1 MASLTEI
8 PIVAKLVD
16 IPLVSTLAAHPYIT
30 AALVALVVGYLY
42 LFPYTER
49 RYGIYNIPGP
59 PNPSPFWGNLKEV
72 IGAPPNAKHEEWF
85 QQYGNVVRYNFLMGG
100 QRLSSVDMGFI
111 GHVLQHNDDFIKPIR
126 AQEMLERLL
135 GNGVLIAEHAAHRRQ
150 RRVLNPAFSVAAIR
164 DMVPIF
170 YDKSYELQRKL
181 IDLIEEP
188 SQDDQASPTPAKP
201 EDVVKGAR
209 KIDVM
214 RYLGAA
220 TLDVIGLAGFDYD
233 FNALHDNKNELAE
246 AFRTM
251 FSAGMGVSAMN
262 VLQNFI
268 PALQLIPTK
277 SREATRRSRA
287 ITVRIGKELMDNK
300 KKAVRA
306 LFAGEVEKGS
316 DIGKDL
322 LSLVIKAN
330 MASDLRPDQQLT
342 DDEVLAQI
350 TTFMLAGNET
360 SSTALTWL
368 LYRLSIH
375 KDVQDRLRAEC
386 QAVPTDRPSMEE
398 INALPFLDK
407 CVHESLRFD
416 NPVANTIR
424 EAVSDQVIPLSEPVM
439 GRDGKLM
446 SEVHVKAGTTIFLP
460 IMNVNRSK
468 EIWGED
474 ADKFNPDRFGVGGV
488 PHKHVPG
495 VFGNLLT
502 FLGGARNCIGYRFA
516 LVEIKMMLF
525 VLMRSFE
532 FDQLPS
538 KPEYEAKSAI
548 VMRPRVVGEEDAG
561 LQMPLLVRVLDQ

>member
-1 MASLTEI
+1 MSSLTDI
-8 PIVAKLVD
+8 PFVAKLAD
-16 IPLVSTLAAHPYIT
+16 IPVVSTLAAHPYIT
-30 AALVALVVGYLY
+30 AVLLTLVLGYIY
-42 LFPYTER
+42 CFPYSDY
-49 RYGIYNIPGP
+49 RYGIHNVPGP
-59 PNPSPFWGNLKEV
+59 PNPHLFWGNLQEV
-72 IGAPPNAKHEEWF
+72 IKAPPNAMHEQWF
-85 QQYGNVVRYNFLMGG
+85 NTYGNVIRYKFLMGA
-100 QRLSSVDMGFI
+100 QRLTSVDMGFI
-111 GHVLQHNDDFIKPIR
+111 GYVLQHNDEFIKPVR

-150 RRVLNPAFSVAAIR
+150 RRVLNPAFSLAAIR
-164 DMVPIF
+164 DMTPIF

-181 IDLIEEP
+181 AELIEEP
-188 SQDDQASPTPAKP
+188 SELDQAAPTPAKP

-214 RYLGAA
+214 RYMGAA

-233 FNALHDNKNELAE
+233 FNALRDNKNELAE

-251 FSAGMGVSAMN
+251 FSAGTSPSAMN
-262 VLQNFI
+262 ILQNFI
-268 PALQLIPTK
+268 PILQF
-277 SREATRRSRA
+277 
-287 ITVRIGKELMDNK
+287 VVMRIGKVSSWTRGSPAHPQELMDNK
-300 KKAVRA
+300 KAAVRA

-368 LYRLSIH
+368 LYRLALH

-386 QAVPTDRPSMEE
+386 QAVPTDRPSMDE
-398 INALPFLDK
+398 INALPFLDQ

-416 NPVANTIR
+416 NPVASTIR

-439 GRDGKLM
+439 GRDGKMM
-446 SEVHVKAGTTIFLP
+446 SEIHVKKGTTIFLP

-474 ADKFNPDRFGVGGV
+474 ADKFNPDRFSVGGI
-488 PHKHVPG
+488 PRKHVPG

-516 LVEIKMMLF
+516 LIEIKMILF

-532 FDQLPS
+532 FDELPS
-538 KPEYEAKSAI
+538 KPEYEAKSSI

-561 LQMPLLVRVLDQ
+561 LQMPLLVRLLEQ

>member
-1 MASLTEI
+1 MSSLT
-8 PIVAKLVD
+8 D
-16 IPLVSTLAAHPYIT
+16 IPVVGKLADAPFLTTLAAHPYIT
-30 AALVALVVGYLY
+30 GALLAVLLSYLY
-42 LFPYTER
+42 LFPYQER
-49 RYGIYNIPGP
+49 RYGIYNVPGP
-59 PNPSPFWGNLKEV
+59 PNPNFFWGNLKEV
-72 IGAPPNAKHEEWF
+72 IHAPPNAKHEEWF
-85 QQYGNVVRYNFLMGG
+85 DTYGHVIRYKFLMGG
-100 QRLSSVDMGFI
+100 MRLSSVDMGFI
-111 GHVLQHNDDFIKPIR
+111 GYVLQHNDDFIKPVR

-135 GNGVLIAEHAAHRRQ
+135 GNGVLVAEHTAHRRQ
-150 RRVLNPAFSVAAIR
+150 RRVLNPAFSPAAIR
-164 DMVPIF
+164 DMTPIF

-181 IDLIEEP
+181 IELIDEP
-188 SQDDQASPTPAKP
+188 SPTDQASPTPAKA

-214 RYLGAA
+214 RYMGAT

-233 FNALHDNKNELAE
+233 FNALRDNKNELAQ
-246 AFRTM
+246 AFRDM
-251 FSAGMGVSAMN
+251 FSAGMGISAMN

-268 PALQLIPTK
+268 PILQAIPTK
-277 SREATRRSRA
+277 ARETTRRSRA
-287 ITVRIGKELMDNK
+287 VTVRIGKELMENK

-330 MASDLRPDQQLT
+330 MASDLRADQQLT

-368 LYRLSIH
+368 LYRLALH

-386 QAVPTDRPSMEE
+386 QAVPNDRPSMDEV
-398 INALPFLDK
+398 NALPFLDQ

-424 EAVSDQVIPLSEPVM
+424 EAVTDQVIPLSEPVM
-439 GRDGKLM
+439 GRDGKMM
-446 SEVHVKAGTTIFLP
+446 SEVHVKKGTTIFLP

-474 ADKFNPDRFGVGGV
+474 ADKFNPDRFGVGGI
-488 PHKHVPG
+488 PRKHVPG

-502 FLGGARNCIGYRFA
+502 FLGGARNC
-516 LVEIKMMLF
+516 M
-525 VLMRSFE
+525 
-532 FDQLPS
+532 
-538 KPEYEAKSAI
+538 
-548 VMRPRVVGEEDAG
+548 
-561 LQMPLLVRVLDQ
+561 